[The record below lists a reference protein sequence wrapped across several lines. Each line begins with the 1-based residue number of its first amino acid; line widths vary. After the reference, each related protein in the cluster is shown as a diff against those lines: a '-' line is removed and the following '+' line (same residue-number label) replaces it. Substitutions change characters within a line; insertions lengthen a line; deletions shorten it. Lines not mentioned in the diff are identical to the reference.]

1 MTIRDDIDDDDYDNW
16 WLTMTMMMTTMT
28 MTTDEWLWQL
38 MIDYDN
44 DDDDDDYDN
53 WWLTMTM
60 MTIHDDVDDNNY
72 RVAKIKWEY
81 GPLRLCDCWFNA
93 FELYLFI
100 LLRTLHNVIW
110 RNMCVIV
117 CFV

>member
-1 MTIRDDIDDDDYDNW
+1 
-16 WLTMTMMMTTMT
+16 
-28 MTTDEWLWQL
+28 
-38 MIDYDN
+38 
-44 DDDDDDYDN
+44 
-53 WWLTMTM
+53 MTM

-100 LLRTLHNVIW
+100 LL
-110 RNMCVIV
+110 
-117 CFV
+117 